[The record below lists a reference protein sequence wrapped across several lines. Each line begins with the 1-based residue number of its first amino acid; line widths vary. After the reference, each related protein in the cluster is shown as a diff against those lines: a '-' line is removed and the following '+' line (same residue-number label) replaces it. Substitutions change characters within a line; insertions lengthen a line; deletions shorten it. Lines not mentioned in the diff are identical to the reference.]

1 MSIYNITPSDLN
13 PLLAYQLYISVKLDF
28 MQKKY
33 DYHNDLVI
41 TKCGQDSF
49 NNRNDRYFF
58 IKISDSFLYQSRYIP
73 LLASNLYLNPKI
85 YIKDLLSKAS
95 LTNALS
101 FRKYMN
107 NFYGS
112 FETDIQKLKYSHNIK
127 LVEELYHPIYVTNY
141 FSLNDIHPLT
151 CAILNK
157 LYYKLI
163 FDTDWDTTQ
172 YQDMAHNLTKLLK
185 YSNIDIDRN
194 RLEKIVNEIIND

>member
-1 MSIYNITPSDLN
+1 MGIYDIDASDLN
-13 PLLAYQLYISVKLDF
+13 PLLAYQLYVSIKLDF

-33 DYHNDLVI
+33 DYHDDLVI
-41 TKCGQDSF
+41 TKCGQASF
-49 NNRNDRYFF
+49 DNRNDRYFF
-58 IKISDSFLYQSRYIP
+58 TKISDSFLYQSRYIP
-73 LLASNLYLNPKI
+73 LLAINLYIKPKI
-85 YIKDLLSKAS
+85 YITELLSKNS

-127 LVEELYHPIYVTNY
+127 LVEELYHPMYVTNY
-141 FSLNDIHPLT
+141 FSLHDVHPLT
-151 CAILNK
+151 CAILNN

-163 FDTDWDTTQ
+163 FDTDWDTLQ

-185 YSNIDIDRN
+185 YANTNIDRN
-194 RLEKIVNEIIND
+194 RLEKIVNDIIND